1 MDIAASLIKLIFGSK
16 ADKDRKQIEPYLEK
30 IKAVYPAIEALSNDE
45 LRARSE
51 ALKKQIADFIA
62 ADEAR
67 IVELKAKLE
76 LAETSLEEKEKVSK
90 EIDETTKRIDEKIEE
105 KLDEILPEAFA
116 IMKDTARRFAQNETV
131 VVTAN
136 DFDRDLAAA
145 KDFVTIEGDKAV
157 YANHWMAG
165 GNDVK
170 WDMIHYDV
178 QLFGG
183 VVLHKGKIA
192 EMATGEGKTLVA
204 TLPVFLNAL
213 AKKGVH
219 LVTVNNYLAKRDSE
233 WMGMLFQFGALFTD
247 LSVFDNVA
255 FPMREQTDLDEE
267 TIRDLVLMKLNAV
280 GLRGAAHLMPSEISG
295 GMARRVALA
304 RAIALD
310 PALIMYDEPFAGLD
324 PISLGVTANLIRKLN
339 DALHSTSVIVTHD
352 VVETFE
358 IADYVYMIN
367 AGRVAAEGSPEELCR
382 SEEPF
387 VKQFINALPD
397 GPVRFH
403 YPANSIEACFGGE
416 ER

>member
-1 MDIAASLIKLIFGSK
+1 MALISLDHVSK
-16 ADKDRKQIEPYLEK
+16 
-30 IKAVYPAIEALSNDE
+30 VYPRGTRPALDDVT
-45 LRARSE
+45 LH
-51 ALKKQIADFIA
+51 
-62 ADEAR
+62 
-67 IVELKAKLE
+67 VE
-76 LAETSLEEKEKVSK
+76 
-90 EIDETTKRIDEKIEE
+90 RG
-105 KLDEILPEAFA
+105 
-116 IMKDTARRFAQNETV
+116 
-131 VVTAN
+131 
-136 DFDRDLAAA
+136 
-145 KDFVTIEGDKAV
+145 DFVFLVGAS
-157 YANHWMAG
+157 G
-165 GNDVK
+165 S
-170 WDMIHYDV
+170 
-178 QLFGG
+178 
-183 VVLHKGKIA
+183 
-192 EMATGEGKTLVA
+192 GKTLLADAVLGLFEPNA
-204 TLPVFLNAL
+204 TVTGRIWFDGERMDAAGLRAL
-213 AKKGVH
+213 RGHGLSLVPQSVSHLDPMMGVGKQ
-219 LVTVNNYLAKRDSE
+219 VEGFAN
-233 WMGMLFQFGALFTD
+233 D
-247 LSVFDNVA
+247 LSKAERKARRAQLFERYGLGPEVA
-255 FPMREQTDLDEE
+255 RLYPHEL
-267 TIRDLVLMKLNAV
+267 
-280 GLRGAAHLMPSEISG
+280 SG